1 MSEKEGAKK
10 HHEKEEKAEAE
21 VSSIKAGDIVLADFD
36 AWIQEPNE
44 LYDTTSEALAKE
56 HDMYNEKIQYGPQP
70 LIVGKGRL
78 FQGLDESML
87 KAEVGKEYEIVI
99 PPEKAAGPRDPKLVE
114 LHPVREFLKQ
124 EIEPRVGLEVTVK
137 NKPAFITAVTAGR
150 VRVDFNNRLAG
161 RTVKYKYKIIEKPTK
176 MQELVKL
183 LLKMSYGSSEGFDV
197 EHHDKDFKLK
207 LPDACKYD
215 QKWLITKFRFITD
228 MRDVL
233 GAETVSFIEEY
244 VKPEKKEETEK
255 KEERAPEKKAKKAPE
270 EAPKDTPKETPKEA
284 TKEKVPEKVPK
295 DVPKVKV
302 PEKAPEKAPEELSEE
317 DRKK

>member
-10 HHEKEEKAEAE
+10 HHEKEEKTEAKTE
-21 VSSIKAGDIVLADFD
+21 TVDSSIKAGDIVLADFD

-44 LYDTTSEALAKE
+44 LFDTTSEALAKE

-78 FQGLDESML
+78 FPGLDESML
-87 KAEVGKEYEIVI
+87 KAELGKEYEIVI

-161 RTVKYKYKIIEKPTK
+161 RTVKYKYKILEKPTK
-176 MQELVKL
+176 PQELVKL

-197 EHHDKDFKLK
+197 EHHEKDFKIK

-244 VKPEKKEETEK
+244 VKPEKKEETQK
-255 KEERAPEKKAKKAPE
+255 KEEGAPEKKAKKTPP
-270 EAPKDTPKETPKEA
+270 EAPKEAPKETPKEA
-284 TKEKVPEKVPK
+284 QKAA
-295 DVPKVKV
+295 PKVKA
-302 PEKAPEKAPEELSEE
+302 PEKTLEKAPEELSEE